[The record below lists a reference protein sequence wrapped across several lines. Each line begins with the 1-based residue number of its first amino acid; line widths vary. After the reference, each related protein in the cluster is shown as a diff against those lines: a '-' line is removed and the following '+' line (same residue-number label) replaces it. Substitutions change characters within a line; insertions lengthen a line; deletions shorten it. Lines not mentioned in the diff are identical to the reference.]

1 MTTPERVEMIK
12 VEGTRVEGTRVE
24 GTRVE
29 GTRVVHEDGIE
40 PPTDPV

>member
-24 GTRVE
+24 GTRV
-29 GTRVVHEDGIE
+29 VHEDGIE
-40 PPTDPV
+40 PPTDSV